1 MTGRAHSGLA
11 RLRDESGLALVIS
24 VLISV
29 LMLAAGLA
37 VVAFADNQTRATG
50 TERVRESVLTLSE
63 GALNAQANL
72 LSASWPDTS
81 DKAFAACTQASTSVK
96 CPDPGNLLRGFSA
109 KEFTNG
115 STVSWNLSLRD
126 NALGSYYD
134 DTATAS
140 QPAWDAA
147 GPNGS
152 GPDGIMW
159 LRAQASVR
167 GSTRTLVT
175 LIKATPISQAFPRGV
190 ITAGHFETTNNGNKV
205 LIETTGG
212 PGVLARCNP
221 GSGGPARGNSCLNYD
236 VTKGQIWPNSW
247 TADPNLPDAM
257 SDMDVA
263 SLRNRAKASGTWYS
277 TCPGSI
283 PSAPLVFIESGNCS
297 YSTSTQYNSASNPG
311 LLVLYNGTLNLAG
324 GTIFYGLVYGVNA
337 QDSSA
342 NIVTLDGESQ
352 VYGALVV
359 DGAGGISV
367 GGSNLSLVWD
377 PNVFNLVTTTQ
388 TINVI
393 ANSWRELNGH

>member
-1 MTGRAHSGLA
+1 MTRRAQSRFA
-11 RLRDESGLALVIS
+11 RLSDESGVALV
-24 VLISV
+24 VAVFISV

-37 VVAFADNQTRATG
+37 IVAHADNQTRATG

-81 DKAFAACTQASTSVK
+81 DKAFAACTETSSSVK
-96 CPDPGNLLRGFSA
+96 CPDPGNLTRGFTA

-115 STVSWNLSLRD
+115 SAVNWNLSLRD

-134 DTATAS
+134 DAATAS
-140 QPAWDAA
+140 QPAWDAG

-159 LRAQASVR
+159 LRAQASIR

-190 ITAGHFETTNNGNKV
+190 ITAGHFHTTNNGNKV

-221 GSGGPARGNSCLNYD
+221 GNGGPARGDSCLDYD
-236 VTKGQIWPNSW
+236 VTKGQVWPNSW
-247 TADPNLPDAM
+247 TADPNLPNAM
-257 SDMDVA
+257 TGTDVA

-277 TCPGSI
+277 GCPTSL
-283 PSAPLVFIESGNCS
+283 PSATLVFIESGNCS
-297 YSTSTQYNSASNPG
+297 YSSSTQINSDASPG
-311 LLVLYNGTLNLAG
+311 LLVMYNGTLTFEG
-324 GTIFYGLVYGVNA
+324 GTIFYGLIYAPNA
-337 QDSSA
+337 GSLTGNVVS
-342 NIVTLDGESQ
+342 LDGNSQ
-352 VYGALVV
+352 LYGAVVV
-359 DGAGGISV
+359 DNGGGVSV
-367 GGSNLSLVWD
+367 GGSKLSLVYD